1 MTSVVKN
8 MKLSII
14 TICYNPGDE
23 IKASVESVLSQ
34 DYSDIEYIIVDG
46 GSTDGTV
53 EYISSLNGQFSKFI
67 SEPDEGL
74 YDALNKGLR
83 CSSGDVV
90 GFVHGGDL
98 LACSTTLSS
107 VAEVFTK
114 SGADAV
120 YGDLNY
126 VAKEN
131 TDRIIRYWK
140 SGEYSPDKLKYGWMP
155 PHPALYVKREVYE
168 KAKLVSGEYFDTSFK
183 IASDYDFMMRILG
196 KLGISA
202 AYIPEVLIKMRVGGK
217 SNKSIGNIIRKSY
230 EDYLAIKRN
239 KIGGAGTLLAK
250 NLRKLPQFFKR
261 N

>member
-1 MTSVVKN
+1 
-8 MKLSII
+8 MKFSII
-14 TICYNPGDE
+14 TICYNPGEE
-23 IKASVESVLSQ
+23 IKASVESVLLQ

-53 EYISSLNGQFSKFI
+53 EYVSSLNNQVSKFI

-74 YDALNKGLR
+74 YDALNKGIR
-83 CSSGDVV
+83 YASGDVV
-90 GFVHGGDL
+90 GFVHADDM
-98 LACSTTLSS
+98 LACSTVLSS
-107 VAEVFTK
+107 VVGTFET

-120 YGDLNY
+120 YGDLTY
-126 VAKEN
+126 VAKDN

-155 PHPALYVKREVYE
+155 PHPTLYLKREVYE
-168 KAKLVSGEYFDTSFK
+168 KAKLASGEYFDTSFK

-202 AYIPEVLIKMRVGGK
+202 AYIPEVLIKMRVGGV
-217 SNKSIGNIIRKSY
+217 SNKSLKHILRKSK

-239 KIGGAGTLLAK
+239 EIGGVGTLLAK

-261 N
+261 QKSQG